1 MGVVITMRVVE
12 LLQLIF
18 VFVLHLSAIVA
29 SKTQSKTEA
38 KANVSPP
45 IMGCRTSRNCKKF
58 CQKKSMH
65 HGLDHKQKIWLEE
78 ACSISDHKGED
89 FWICDLASECTE
101 DSDCQSLEKI
111 TVNQGTERKERADLY
126 CPAEAESD
134 GKTVRKCT
142 WDGLLKSIEKDKS
155 EHLIYRANRALKKS
169 QPKNDKSE
177 EHFYNY

>member
-1 MGVVITMRVVE
+1 MGR
-12 LLQLIF
+12 
-18 VFVLHLSAIVA
+18 
-29 SKTQSKTEA
+29 
-38 KANVSPP
+38 
-45 IMGCRTSRNCKKF
+45 G
-58 CQKKSMH
+58 
-65 HGLDHKQKIWLEE
+65 
-78 ACSISDHKGED
+78 
-89 FWICDLASECTE
+89 ICHLASECTE

-111 TVNQGTERKERADLY
+111 TVNQGSGRISIPVVNPLKRTERKERADLY

-169 QPKNDKSE
+169 QQKNDKSE